1 MKITGLRHARVLEI
15 PRRTVDVT
23 SNRWRTLACGRMVLR
38 SISDLTQGGPAR
50 IIMWS
55 ALGGVDT
62 GALGGLVGKGL
73 GGLAKLAE
81 DFENNMDEVCC
92 VRQ

>member
-1 MKITGLRHARVLEI
+1 
-15 PRRTVDVT
+15 
-23 SNRWRTLACGRMVLR
+23 
-38 SISDLTQGGPAR
+38 
-50 IIMWS
+50 MWS

-81 DFENNMDEVCC
+81 DFENNMDEV
-92 VRQ
+92 